1 MTAVA
6 PASTGRLVRIEIK
19 RSAAVWALPL
29 LAALFL
35 FDPFRT
41 ASGYPAV
48 WDVRASVV
56 PNKMLSYFIPFAA
69 AFAAWA
75 GSREG
80 RRRMADLVAS
90 TAWPAWSRQA
100 AAFVATAA
108 LFVLPFLAGVA
119 ALYIQTARVVTW
131 GGPPLWPVA
140 ASVVTLIAVCAVGFA
155 AGALFPGRFT
165 TPLVTVGVSFVELVA
180 FQRAVSQSGKIFL
193 LSPTTVV
200 PPNDAGVFYPAA
212 PDLAIVQVMFMAG
225 IAIAALSILVLSPR
239 SGMIPGGAGRRARTA
254 AIAAV
259 AAGVALAGTALG
271 LTATATQGVSGWDIP
286 ALHDAASDRPI
297 AYTPVCTGTGL
308 RVCLHPAFSSY
319 LDDTAAALA
328 PVAAEIA
335 GLPGAPVRGEEVNS
349 AAQASTGG
357 NGVITGD
364 PSVYQFNMNNNA
376 LGYWG
381 FQETNFRE
389 TFQQD
394 LLDAF
399 VAPGGARNAYLN
411 GPSYTPAQQAVVI
424 ALMRAVGSRPTSNS
438 PFAYNSP
445 INPQVVTAADRFA
458 ALPASTRHAWLATHL
473 TALQTGKIALE
484 QLP

>member
-6 PASTGRLVRIEIK
+6 PASAGRLLRIEIK

-35 FDPFRT
+35 YDPFRT

-56 PNKMLSYFIPFAA
+56 PNKMLSYFIPFTA

-80 RRRMADLVAS
+80 RRRMADLVTS
-90 TAWPAWSRQA
+90 TAWPAWARQA
-100 AAFVATAA
+100 AAFTATAA

-140 ASVVTLIAVCAVGFA
+140 VSVVTLTAVCAVGFT

-165 TPLVTVGVSFVELVA
+165 TTLVTVGVSFVELVT
-180 FQRAVSQSGKIFL
+180 FQESVSQSGPLALAL
-193 LSPTTVV
+193 LSPSTAV
-200 PPNDAGVFYPAA
+200 PPTDSGVFYPDA

-225 IAIAALSILVLSPR
+225 IAIAALGVLALFKAR
-239 SGMIPGGAGRRARTA
+239 GARQARTT
-254 AIAAV
+254 AIAVV
-259 AAGVALAGTALG
+259 AAAVALAGTAVG
-271 LTATATQGVSGWDIP
+271 LAATATHGVSGWDIP

-297 AYTPVCTGTGL
+297 PYTPVCAGTGL
-308 RVCLHPAFSSY
+308 RVCMHPAFSYY
-319 LDDTAAALA
+319 LDDTAADLA

-335 GLPGAPVRGEEVNS
+335 GLPGAPARGEEVDS
-349 AAQASTGG
+349 VALASTGG
-357 NGVITGD
+357 NGVITGNR
-364 PSVYQFNMNNNA
+364 PVYQFSMNTM
-376 LGYWG
+376 LDLSG

-389 TFQQD
+389 ILQQD

-399 VAPGGARNAYLN
+399 VAPSAARNA
-411 GPSYTPAQQAVVI
+411 GVSDTPSYAPAQQAVVI

-445 INPQVVTAADRFA
+445 INAQVAMAADRFA
-458 ALPASTRHAWLATHL
+458 ALPPAARHAWLITHL
-473 TALQTGKIALE
+473 AALRAGLVTLAGI
-484 QLP
+484 P